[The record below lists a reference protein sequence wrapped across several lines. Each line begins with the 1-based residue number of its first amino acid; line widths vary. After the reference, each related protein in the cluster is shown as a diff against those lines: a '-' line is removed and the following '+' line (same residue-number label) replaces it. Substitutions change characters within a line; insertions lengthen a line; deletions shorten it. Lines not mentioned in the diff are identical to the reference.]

1 MRKPGLELLIL
12 KAMPSLVLAGL
23 VPGAASALALD
34 GTARLV
40 ALGFVVAWLLLLV
53 PVAFGCLIVAA
64 MKGPVRHGPD
74 PYPGMPD

>member
-1 MRKPGLELLIL
+1 MHPPGLERLIL
-12 KAMPSLVLAGL
+12 KALPSLVLGGV
-23 VPGAASALALD
+23 VPGAAAALALED
-34 GTARLV
+34 TARLV

-64 MKGPVRHGPD
+64 MKGPVRHGRD